1 MSEIETRL
9 FRYFVAVADEQ
20 HFGRAALRLGIS
32 SPTLTHQIKKL
43 ESQLGTKLLSRKGNT
58 GVVITDSG
66 QDFLTRAREVLRQAD
81 EAASIAR
88 KAARGELG
96 RLQIGFAASLYGAGM
111 LRTWVTPFE
120 EVHPAVRIAIH
131 KLSPMAQLAGI
142 LHHELDAGFARAPL
156 KYPSGLRGFDVFRQS
171 LVLAMPSNHPL
182 AQHQEIAPAMLADE
196 PFVSFPSESAV
207 EFPGHIEAIALLG
220 NFVPRVVYRED
231 EFLTVLSHVALGH
244 GIAVIPEFMKTVD
257 GPHVVFRNIAADPAP
272 VTTMAF
278 IYTINPSP
286 PARLL
291 IRHMQRFALR
301 NSGKGGPL
309 PNGDKPKA
317 LLLPHEYFTP
327 QGSFARSRS
336 APKSPYP
343 YPRRFSAR
351 RIGGY
356 CRAVDRA
363 ADATKAGPIRHRRK
377 PARSGRQ
384 SRH

>member
-20 HFGRAALRLGIS
+20 HFGRAALRLGITG
-32 SPTLTHQIKKL
+32 PTLTHQIQKL

-58 GVVITDSG
+58 GVVITNAG
-66 QDFLTRAREVLRQAD
+66 QDFLTHAREVLRQAD

-88 KAARGELG
+88 KAARGERG

-120 EVHPAVRIAIH
+120 EAHPAIRMAIH
-131 KLSPMAQLAGI
+131 KLSPMAQLDGI
-142 LHHELDAGFARAPL
+142 LRHELDAGFARAPL

-171 LVLAMPSNHPL
+171 LVLAVPGNHPL
-182 AQHQEIAPAMLADE
+182 ARHEKITPAMLADE
-196 PFVSFPSESAV
+196 PFVSFPTESAA
-207 EFPGHIEAIALLG
+207 EFPGHIEAIARLG
-220 NFVPRVVYRED
+220 NFEPRVVHRED
-231 EFLTVLSHVALGH
+231 EFLTVLSRVALGH

-257 GPHVVFRNIAADPAP
+257 GPHVVFRNIAADPVP

-301 NSGKGGPL
+301 NGGKSGPP

-317 LLLPHEYFTP
+317 VLLPHEHFTP
-327 QGSFARSRS
+327 QSSFPRSHS
-336 APKSPYP
+336 APKGPHP

-363 ADATKAGPIRHRRK
+363 ADATKAGPIRHRGK
-377 PARSGRQ
+377 PARSRGK